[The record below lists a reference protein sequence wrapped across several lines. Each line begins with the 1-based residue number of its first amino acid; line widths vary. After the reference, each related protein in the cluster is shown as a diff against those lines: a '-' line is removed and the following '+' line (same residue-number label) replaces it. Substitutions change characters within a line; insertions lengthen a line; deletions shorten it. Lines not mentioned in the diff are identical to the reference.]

1 MLIRGIASLSRWD
14 GTTIVNR
21 SDATTA
27 GDIITDLRTQSN
39 KLSVWRAD
47 SEEDINDALVALSLN
62 RTDVSKVIALLLD
75 EKELE
80 AMQITFSDKLPGKA
94 PGAIDAI
101 KVKHRDL
108 LEIDYKRLGILSD
121 YMMRIVHDKKKRVE
135 ISKPNLKKLLEQY
148 KDKKRIKVEEMND
161 ELLSKLNWKEDGNT

>member
-21 SDATTA
+21 PDATTA
-27 GDIITDLRTQSN
+27 GDVISDLRTQSN
-39 KLSVWRAD
+39 TLSVWRAD

-101 KVKHRDL
+101 KEKHRDL
-108 LEIDYKRLGILSD
+108 LEIDYKRLGVLSD

-148 KDKKRIKVEEMND
+148 RNKKRIKVEEMNE
-161 ELLSKLNWKEDGNT
+161 ELRSKLNWKKDGNT